1 MKKRDEEMAPE
12 TGDEFEAFE
21 EWEGEGEGEGE
32 SQEEGSPEVE
42 GGFAEE
48 EPGEQPEEAP
58 DELPGDELPEGEV
71 PKEVAEETPETPEE
85 PAAKELEVPGS
96 AALDL
101 APDVPVQVVAVMGKR
116 GVTIKELMDMRMGQ
130 VIDLKRPPNETV
142 DVVVNGKL
150 FARGELVE
158 IDGKLGVKILKLVR

>member
-1 MKKRDEEMAPE
+1 MKKRDEDMTPE
-12 TGDEFEAFE
+12 AGDEFEAFE
-21 EWEGEGEGEGE
+21 EWEGEEQEGE
-32 SQEEGSPEVE
+32 SPEVE
-42 GGFAEE
+42 EGFAEDAPAEHPEEFPEE
-48 EPGEQPEEAP
+48 EPQEEPPGEALEEAP
-58 DELPGDELPEGEV
+58 DEKAAEEV
-71 PKEVAEETPETPEE
+71 PAAAPEQPQA
-85 PAAKELEVPGS
+85 PPSLEG

-116 GVTIKELMDMRMGQ
+116 GVTIKELMEMRMGQ